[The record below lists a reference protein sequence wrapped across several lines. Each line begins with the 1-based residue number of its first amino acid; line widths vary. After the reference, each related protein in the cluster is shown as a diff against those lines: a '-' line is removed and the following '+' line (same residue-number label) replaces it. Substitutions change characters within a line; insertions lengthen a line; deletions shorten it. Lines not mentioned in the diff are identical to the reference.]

1 MTQSTELWVD
11 RQQIRNTRI
20 VSRAL
25 PQLAEGEVLVAI
37 DQFGLTSNNVSYAI
51 SGDTI
56 GYWGYYPAEGNWGK
70 VPVWGCANVVQSN
83 SVEVP
88 VGDRLWGF
96 FPMASHAVLHPG
108 KVSDDRL
115 VDVAE
120 HRRTLPALYNGYR
133 RTRGEPEF
141 LRAMEVERCL
151 LFPLFAT
158 SWLIYDYLVDN
169 DFFGAKQVLIGSVS
183 SKTGFGLA
191 EMLRNDP
198 KVTQRIIGLTSPPN
212 VAFVDRLGCCDEV
225 VVYGEEANID
235 ATAPAAYVDMS
246 GDARLTAALHNLLGD
261 NMVVSA
267 MVGATHWEQ
276 RGDNGALPGARP
288 TFFFAP
294 AQIAKRDEEWGPG
307 VAMTKA
313 IAASAEVAKKVQ
325 DELSVEWTRDVRGL
339 ATLWVDLLDNRVSPN
354 RGLMV
359 SPPGFAIQDI
369 HDNAAP
375 RTTR

>member
-1 MTQSTELWVD
+1 MTQNTELWVD
-11 RQQIRNTRI
+11 RQNLRNTRI
-20 VSRAL
+20 VSAAL
-25 PQLAEGEVLVAI
+25 PPLEEGQVLVAI

-83 SVEVP
+83 CAEVP

-96 FPMASHAVLHPG
+96 FPMASHTVLRPG
-108 KVSDDRL
+108 KIRDDKF

-120 HRRTLPALYNGYR
+120 HRQALPALYNGYR
-133 RTRGEPEF
+133 RTGAEPEF

-191 EMLRNDP
+191 EMLHNDP
-198 KVTQRIIGLTSPPN
+198 TVTQRIVGLTSSAN
-212 VAFVDRLGCCDEV
+212 VAFVDGLGCCDEV
-225 VVYGEEANID
+225 IVYGEEAKID
-235 ATAPAAYVDMS
+235 ATEPAAYVDMS
-246 GDARLTAALHNLLGD
+246 GDAQLTVALHNLLGE
-261 NMVVSA
+261 NIVESA
-267 MVGATHWEQ
+267 MVGATHWEL
-276 RGDNGALPGARP
+276 RGDTGTLPGARP

-294 AQIAKRDEEWGPG
+294 AQIAKRDGEWGPG
-307 VAMTKA
+307 VAMMKA
-313 IAASAEVAKKVQ
+313 ITASAEVAKKVTG
-325 DELSVEWTRDVRGL
+325 ELAVEWTRDVQGL
-339 ATLWVDLLDNRVSPN
+339 ATLWVDLLDNKVSPN

-359 SPPGFAIQDI
+359 SLCTSSKDSGVS
-369 HDNAAP
+369 AP
-375 RTTR
+375 

>member
-1 MTQSTELWVD
+1 MTQCTELWVD
-11 RQQIRNTRI
+11 RKELRNTRI
-20 VSRAL
+20 VNSAL
-25 PQLAEGEVLVAI
+25 PTLDEGEVLVAI

-83 SVEVP
+83 CVEVP

-96 FPMASHAVLHPG
+96 FPMASHAVLRPG
-108 KVSDDRL
+108 KVREDQF

-120 HRRTLPALYNGYR
+120 HRQALPALYNGYR
-133 RTRGEPEF
+133 RTRAEPEF

-191 EMLRNDP
+191 EMLHNDP
-198 KVTQRIIGLTSPPN
+198 MVTQRIIGLTSPAN
-212 VAFVDRLGCCDEV
+212 VAFVDGLGCCDEV
-225 VVYGEEANID
+225 VVYGDEANID
-235 ATAPAAYVDMS
+235 ASVPAAYVDMS
-246 GDARLTAALHNLLGD
+246 GDARLTATLHNLLGE
-261 NMVVSA
+261 NMMESA

-276 RGDNGALPGARP
+276 RGDVGTLPGARP

-307 VAMTKA
+307 KAMMKA
-313 IAASAEVAKKVQ
+313 MMASTEVAKKVQ
-325 DELSVEWTRDVRGL
+325 DEMSVEWTRDVQGL
-339 ATLWVDLLDNRVSPN
+339 ATLWVDLLDNRVSPD

-359 SPPGFAIQDI
+359 SL
-369 HDNAAP
+369 NAS
-375 RTTR
+375 